1 MSPQYIEDVVEWNQ
15 FGDLEHFRYSILHI
29 DEEQQRAEIL
39 FKFEPHKPIIL
50 HRHNSLNK
58 LLVLKG
64 EHHIYDADGTLSEV
78 RATGSYTV
86 AQPSD
91 APHAECGGDGGT
103 IILFSIFDN
112 TSGGTLYDLMDP
124 EQNIVGT
131 LSMSDLV
138 AIYTA

>member
-1 MSPQYIEDVVEWNQ
+1 MSLQSIEDVVEWKQ
-15 FGDLEHFRYSILHI
+15 FGDLEHFRYSILYI
-29 DEEQQRAEIL
+29 DDEQQRAEIL
-39 FKFEPHKPIIL
+39 FKFEANKPIIL

-64 EHHIYDADGTLSEV
+64 EHHIFNADGSLSEI

-86 AQPSD
+86 APASD

-103 IILFSIFDN
+103 LILFSIFDN

-124 EQNIVGT
+124 EQNIVGS

-138 AIYTA
+138 ALYNA